1 MDFSKNNYPTTAQLH
16 PKADMTMLSLG
27 WIWVADRADGA
38 APPISQ
44 FTPWGSIDDSDPNHL
59 CSYRHPPLIRG
70 KLT

>member
-44 FTPWGSIDDSDPNHL
+44 FTPWGSIDDSSMLPIGI
-59 CSYRHPPLIRG
+59 HP
-70 KLT
+70 